1 MNILSASSPQ
11 SLFSSDLFIGHGY
24 MSEIKSLLKVLE
36 PIITEPLIQ
45 GDLKFESPSAY
56 LYFMKCSNTNKVY
69 QPLQLLVI
77 GIALARPRC
86 GLIWQLV
93 FSFGLAILRQKIEDR
108 NIDAC
113 LHDARRCRFME
124 IFYGFSHPIYED
136 IDNRDLFNRASYPV
150 EIANICKQNLTFT
163 ITNKKAKYQGWY
175 IFI

>member
-1 MNILSASSPQ
+1 
-11 SLFSSDLFIGHGY
+11 

-45 GDLKFESPSAY
+45 EDLKIESPSVY

-93 FSFGLAILRQKIEDR
+93 FSI
-108 NIDAC
+108 
-113 LHDARRCRFME
+113 
-124 IFYGFSHPIYED
+124 
-136 IDNRDLFNRASYPV
+136 SYFKT
-150 EIANICKQNLTFT
+150 ENQR
-163 ITNKKAKYQGWY
+163 
-175 IFI
+175 